1 VVVVVVVA
9 GIVVRGVVARAR
21 RAVYMRVAMCMIVAR
36 IAVRS
41 IVVRAHGT
49 VPMCVAVCM
58 VVIVPLTVAAMIMV
72 VAARCGVA
80 VRVLA
85 GRRHLVGNGRRVRV
99 ARVGA
104 ARVGAAGM
112 AVSWV
117 VGTLGVGHDNLLY
130 GLTV

>member
-1 VVVVVVVA
+1 MIVRGVAVRARGTVYMCAAVRMIVIVVVA
-9 GIVVRGVVARAR
+9 CIVMTG
-21 RAVYMRVAMCMIVAR
+21 M
-36 IAVRS
+36 
-41 IVVRAHGT
+41 VVRALGT
-49 VPMCVAVCM
+49 VPMRVAACR
-58 VVIVPLTVAAMIMV
+58 VVIMV
-72 VAARCGVA
+72 MAARCGVA

-85 GRRHLVGNGRRVRV
+85 GRRRRVGNGRRVRV